1 MVKSP
6 LKLIPLLLLL
16 SSCISQFIPKT
27 SENQE
32 IFVVEGL
39 ITDQPEVNTI
49 KLSTSM
55 PLGERTDSK
64 PLSGYSVSVVDNLS
78 NVYLL
83 KETDP
88 GTYVTDPE
96 SFRGVIGRIYTLH
109 ITSNIPDYH
118 FYTSYPMEMTPVPPI
133 DSLYYEKEKITD
145 YGNLLVNQEG
155 CQIFLNTKDPEK
167 KCNYYRWEYDET
179 WEIRIPYSVPNY
191 ICWIN
196 SKSDQINIKSTVNLN
211 ESVVQ
216 RYPLN
221 FVSNQTDRLKYKYSM
236 LVKQYSLSEIEYNY
250 WDKLQTMS
258 EQVGGLYDILPSSV
272 PSNVFCS
279 NYPDEKVL
287 GFFSVSAST
296 SKRIFVKDHFAG
308 VANLY
313 TNDACI
319 ADTVFNNA
327 DIPGLNVYAW
337 VIIDN
342 FLPPYKI
349 ITYTHGCAD
358 CTVRGTNLE
367 PDYWRD
373 GK

>member
-1 MVKSP
+1 
-6 LKLIPLLLLL
+6 
-16 SSCISQFIPKT
+16 
-27 SENQE
+27 
-32 IFVVEGL
+32 
-39 ITDQPEVNTI
+39 
-49 KLSTSM
+49 M

-155 CQIFLNTKDPEK
+155 CQIFLNTKDPGK

-367 PDYWRD
+367 PDFWRD